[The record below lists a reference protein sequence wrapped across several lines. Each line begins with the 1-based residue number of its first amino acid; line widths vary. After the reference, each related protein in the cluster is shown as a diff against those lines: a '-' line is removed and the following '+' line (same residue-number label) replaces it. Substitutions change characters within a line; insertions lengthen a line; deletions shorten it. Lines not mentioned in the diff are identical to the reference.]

1 VGAEGRPGGT
11 PDFTRDLKGDS
22 VMNRKLASIWIVVC
36 TLLLSWV
43 APAVGA
49 VKLPAVIGDHMVIQ
63 RGLPVKVWGTAEAGE
78 KVTVSLAG
86 KTQAAA
92 ADKDGKW
99 AVTLPPMDAGG
110 PMDMT
115 VAGTN
120 RLTVKDILVGE
131 VWVCSGQS
139 NMAWT
144 VRGAANPDEETAAA
158 KYPKIRMF
166 TVARK
171 TADTPQPDCGGAW
184 SICSPKTAGNF
195 SAVGY
200 FFGRSVHK
208 ALNVPVGLINT
219 SWGGTRAEPWTSRA
233 GMKAMPM
240 FAGALKDWDARV
252 AGFDPNK
259 VEEEFT
265 KAQEQYKARL
275 AKWAKDVA
283 AAKAAGK
290 TPPRKPRR
298 PRRRGNVAGSP
309 QRPANLFNGMIAPLI
324 PLGIR
329 GAIWYQGESNAGQGY
344 KYRTLFPG
352 MITDWRKNWGQGD
365 FPFLFVQLANFRA
378 RAAQPGD
385 SAWAELREAQAMTL
399 KLPATGMAV
408 IIDIGAAKNI
418 HPKNKQDVGG
428 RLALAARAIAYGEKI
443 VYSGPMYKSMSAKG
457 NKVTLTF
464 DHVGGG
470 LKAAGGGKLVG
481 FAVAGADKKFVW
493 ADAAI
498 AGETVVVSS
507 ATVAKP
513 VAVRYAW
520 GDNPACNLT
529 NAEGLPGSPFRTDD
543 WPGVTVP
550 AELKAKMMGK

>member
-1 VGAEGRPGGT
+1 MNGNRIGVG
-11 PDFTRDLKGDS
+11 
-22 VMNRKLASIWIVVC
+22 IVVW
-36 TLLLSWV
+36 TLLLLL
-43 APAVGA
+43 AGPAVGA

-63 RGLPVKVWGTAEAGE
+63 RDLPVKVWGTANAGE

-86 KTQAAA
+86 KSQAAT

-99 AVTLPPMDAGG
+99 AVTLPPMTAGG

-139 NMAWT
+139 NMQWT
-144 VRGAANPDEETAAA
+144 VRGAANPDEEVVAA
-158 KYPKIRMF
+158 KYPKIRLF

-184 SICSPKTAGNF
+184 SVCSPQTAGNF

-200 FFGRSVHK
+200 FFGRSIHK
-208 ALNVPVGLINT
+208 ALDVPVGLINT

-233 GMKAMPM
+233 GMAAMPM
-240 FAGALKDWDARV
+240 FAEALKDWDTRV
-252 AGFDPNK
+252 ATFDPAK
-259 VEEEFT
+259 AEVEFK
-265 KAQEQYKARL
+265 KAQKQYKARL
-275 AKWAKDVA
+275 AKWQKDA
-283 AAKAAGK
+283 AAARAAGK
-290 TPPRKPRR
+290 SPPRRPRG
-298 PRRRGNVAGSP
+298 PRRRGNVAGSN

-329 GAIWYQGESNAGQGY
+329 GAIWYQGESNASQAY

-352 MITDWRKNWGQGD
+352 MITDWRKQWGQGD

-378 RAAQPGD
+378 RADTPGD

-408 IIDIGAAKNI
+408 IIDIGAANNI

-443 VYSGPMYKSMSAKG
+443 VYSGPIHKSMTAKG
-457 NKVTLTF
+457 GKVTLTF

-470 LKAAGGGKLVG
+470 LVAKGGGKLVG
-481 FAVAGADKKFVW
+481 FAVAGADRKFVW
-493 ADAAI
+493 ADAAVE
-498 AGETVVVSS
+498 GETVVVASP
-507 ATVAKP
+507 TVTKP

-520 GDNPACNLT
+520 GDNPACNLY
-529 NAEGLPGSPFRTDD
+529 NAEGLPASPFRTDD

-550 AELKAKMMGK
+550 AELKAKMTGK